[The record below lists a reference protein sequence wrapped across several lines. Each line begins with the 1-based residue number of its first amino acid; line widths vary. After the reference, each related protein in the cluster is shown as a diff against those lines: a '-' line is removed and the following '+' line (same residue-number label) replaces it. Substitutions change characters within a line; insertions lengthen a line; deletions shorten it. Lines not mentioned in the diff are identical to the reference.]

1 MHFSIGYKMKL
12 VLVLTVNLQRSST
25 PDSYAICS
33 CWQASTH
40 QRHLSEVVWI
50 PMRRA
55 SLLAQEKSGY
65 CARSPCELIMIETSL
80 GSSSS
85 RTGKTTDSARL
96 LISPACLF
104 ICQGKKSTMSF
115 RHPVSQ
121 WWIINNVQRHWKY
134 VEVYSVGPA
143 GALLGGLGPLVNVG
157 APEICQDDTLWGN
170 LPYVLTIVLQ
180 INTAAAGTHTAFLL
194 I

>member
-1 MHFSIGYKMKL
+1 M
-12 VLVLTVNLQRSST
+12 LVLTVNLQRSST
-25 PDSYAICS
+25 PDSNAICCCS
-33 CWQASTH
+33 QASTH

-50 PMRRA
+50 SMRRA

-65 CARSPCELIMIETSL
+65 CACSPCELIMTETSL
-80 GSSSS
+80 GGSG

-134 VEVYSVGPA
+134 VEVNSVGPA

-157 APEICQDDTLWGN
+157 APEFCQDDTLWGN
-170 LPYVLTIVLQ
+170 LPYVLTVVLQ
-180 INTAAAGTHTAFLL
+180 INTAAAGTHTAFSL